1 MSNNKSS
8 VFSSCLTQNG
18 WPILLLTYT
27 IHSPNLQQRQIR
39 EDIRSLNAHRPIIN
53 TILYDS
59 FQYTSIVVMLR

>member
-1 MSNNKSS
+1 MSNDESS
-8 VFSSCLTQNG
+8 VFFFKTDGLYY
-18 WPILLLTYT
+18 YT